1 MSKFDKIKAGLK
13 NFAKR
18 VMGVELSNAQAELFA
33 SAEQIGK
40 TQAKESR
47 RQQRIVG
54 YDQMACAANG
64 RPPSSWFTKRRT
76 EGVRRSYRRVLGM
89 MPTERRKA
97 CIAKYGAP

>member
-18 VMGVELSNAQAELFA
+18 VMGVETLTETQMDLFG
-33 SAEQIGK
+33 ERIGK
-40 TQAKESR
+40 TQAMESR
-47 RQQRIVG
+47 RQQRIMSH
-54 YDQMACAANG
+54 DQMTCAANG
-64 RPPSSWFTKRRT
+64 RPPSSWFTKKRT
-76 EGVRRSYRRVLGM
+76 AGVRRSYRRVLGM